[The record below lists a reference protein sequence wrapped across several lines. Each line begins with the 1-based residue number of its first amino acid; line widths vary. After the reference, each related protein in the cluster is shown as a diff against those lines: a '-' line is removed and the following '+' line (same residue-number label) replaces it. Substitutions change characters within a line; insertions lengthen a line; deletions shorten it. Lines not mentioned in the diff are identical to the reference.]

1 MIKILKAWLTKSN
14 QSYNGI
20 EYSAEVTINKNMYM
34 SDIIDEMIKDGL
46 EIDHALATKVIATF
60 NKKSSDLVFTGN
72 KVDTGLV
79 SMYPIIKGLLYN
91 KTWNPNVN
99 SVNVSI
105 IPSNELRQG
114 MFETKVEIA
123 GEQAAPQIENT
134 TKEQVQGYENFK
146 PIGRDPKNDIP
157 ACGLAFRA
165 WLCKA

>member
-1 MIKILKAWLTKSN
+1 MIKILKAWLTKSI
-14 QSYNGI
+14 QSYNTN
-20 EYSAEVTINKNMYM
+20 EYSAEVTINKNLYL
-34 SDIIDEMIKDGL
+34 SDIIVEMIKEGL
-46 EIDHALATKVIATF
+46 EIDRDFATKVITTF
-60 NKKSSDLVFTGN
+60 NKKTSDLVFSGN

-79 SMYPIIKGLLYN
+79 SMYPIIKGQLYN

-114 MFETKVEIA
+114 MFETTVEII
-123 GEQAAPQIENT
+123 GEKAAPQNE
-134 TKEQVQGYENFK
+134 KAVEQGIQTYENFK
-146 PIGRDPKNDIP
+146 PIGRNPKNDIP

>member
-1 MIKILKAWLTKSN
+1 MIKILKAWLTKNN
-14 QSYNGI
+14 QSYNTS
-20 EYSAEVTINKNMYM
+20 EYSAEVTINKNFYL
-34 SDIIDEMIKDGL
+34 SDIIDEMIKEGL
-46 EIDHALATKVIATF
+46 EIDRSFATKVITTF
-60 NKKSSDLVFTGN
+60 NKKTSDLVFSGN

-79 SMYPIIKGLLYN
+79 SMYPIIKGQLYN

-114 MFETKVEIA
+114 MFETTVEIV
-123 GEQAAPQIENT
+123 GEKAAPQNEKT
-134 TKEQVQGYENFK
+134 TEQSTQSYESFK
-146 PIGRDPKNDIP
+146 PIGHNQKNDIP

>member
-14 QSYNGI
+14 QSYNTN
-20 EYSAEVTINKNMYM
+20 EYSAEVTINKNLYL

-46 EIDHALATKVIATF
+46 EIDRDFATKVITTF
-60 NKKSSDLVFTGN
+60 NKKTSDLVFTGN

-114 MFETKVEIA
+114 MFETTVEIA
-123 GEQAAPQIENT
+123 GEKAAPQGE
-134 TKEQVQGYENFK
+134 KSAEQSVQGYENFK
-146 PIGRDPKNDIP
+146 PIGRNPKNDIP

>member
-1 MIKILKAWLTKSN
+1 MIKILKAWLTKSI
-14 QSYNGI
+14 QSYNTN
-20 EYSAEVTINKNMYM
+20 EYSAEVTINKNLYL
-34 SDIIDEMIKDGL
+34 SDIIDEMIKEGL
-46 EIDHALATKVIATF
+46 EIDRDFATKVITTF
-60 NKKSSDLVFTGN
+60 NKKTSDLVFSGN

-79 SMYPIIKGLLYN
+79 SMYPIIKGQLYN

-114 MFETKVEIA
+114 MFETTVEII
-123 GEQAAPQIENT
+123 GEKAAPQNE
-134 TKEQVQGYENFK
+134 KSAEQVVQGYENFK
-146 PIGRDPKNDIP
+146 PIGRNPKNDIP

>member
-1 MIKILKAWLTKSN
+1 MIKILKAWLTKSI
-14 QSYNGI
+14 QSYNTN
-20 EYSAEVTINKNMYM
+20 EYSAEVTINKNLYL
-34 SDIIDEMIKDGL
+34 SDIIDEMIMEGL
-46 EIDHALATKVIATF
+46 EIDRDFATKVITTF
-60 NKKSSDLVFTGN
+60 NKKTSDLVFSGN

-79 SMYPIIKGLLYN
+79 SMYPIIKGQLYN

-114 MFETKVEIA
+114 MFETTVEII
-123 GEQAAPQIENT
+123 GEKAAPQNE
-134 TKEQVQGYENFK
+134 KAVEQGIQTYENFK
-146 PIGRDPKNDIP
+146 PIGRNPKNDIP

>member
-1 MIKILKAWLTKSN
+1 MIKILKAWLTKSI
-14 QSYNGI
+14 QSYNTN
-20 EYSAEVTINKNMYM
+20 EYSAEVTINKNLYL
-34 SDIIDEMIKDGL
+34 SDIIDEMIKEGL
-46 EIDHALATKVIATF
+46 EIDRDFATKVITTF
-60 NKKSSDLVFTGN
+60 NKKTSDLVFSGN

-79 SMYPIIKGLLYN
+79 SMYPIIKGQLYN

-114 MFETKVEIA
+114 MFETTVEII
-123 GEQAAPQIENT
+123 GEKTTPQNEKPVEQGIQA
-134 TKEQVQGYENFK
+134 YENFK
-146 PIGRDPKNDIP
+146 PIGRNPKNDIP

>member
-1 MIKILKAWLTKSN
+1 MIKILKAWLTKSI
-14 QSYNGI
+14 QSYNTN
-20 EYSAEVTINKNMYM
+20 EYSAEVTINKNLYL
-34 SDIIDEMIKDGL
+34 SDIIDEMITDGL
-46 EIDHALATKVIATF
+46 EIDRDFATKVITTF
-60 NKKSSDLVFTGN
+60 NKKTSDLVFSGN

-79 SMYPIIKGLLYN
+79 SMYPIIKGQLYN

-114 MFETKVEIA
+114 MFETTVEII
-123 GEQAAPQIENT
+123 GEKTAPQNE
-134 TKEQVQGYENFK
+134 KAAEQGVLDYENFK
-146 PIGRDPKNDIP
+146 PIGRNPKNDIP